1 MTLARPQLEML
12 MFTIARMRE
21 LLALVG
27 ELLAQV
33 QGYLEHLRHGGD
45 PAEMRRDRWVTVDDV
60 KRQYQRKTG
69 K

>member
-12 MFTIARMRE
+12 MFTVARMRE

-33 QGYLEHLRHGGD
+33 SGYLEHLRHGGD
-45 PAEMRRDRWVTVDDV
+45 PNEGRRDRWVTRDDMAKKYRGV
-60 KRQYQRKTG
+60 RK
-69 K
+69 